1 MSYPKQQG
9 YIPEYTGPPPVDL
22 TEPEC
27 LDHAIRQCN
36 DEKTYFFIDNPTFE
50 GEINAPGYA
59 GQRPIHVAARK
70 TDSKLARKLISSGAD
85 INIRTDYG
93 ETPLHCAVTAGS
105 LPITD
110 LLIESGAN
118 VKSVDNGNASIS
130 HSAVR
135 QGFIGM
141 LHYLIEKDLFN
152 ASAKD
157 KYGRTPLQESMH
169 KNQMESAEIILEH
182 FPRSARELDSEMQN
196 AAHYSCNS
204 LNTQITW
211 KILELAG
218 WDLLEQKDRGGF
230 LPLQLADTKAAEKD
244 RGRGNPMKPG
254 STPSSEF
261 SDQFLDA
268 SWSEKEKRAGKRI
281 QEANLLKPI
290 KLVVSLLIISLILE
304 HYEIRSIWAVL
315 PCVALS
321 IGAFIFLAKRNGHR
335 INHPSGLPNPFFKG
349 FFLSTVIA
357 CFLSFYINL
366 LLRPIIS
373 DDKSFHT
380 SLIFCMLLHVAMAF
394 VTKLTLTAHPDK
406 IPANQSN
413 EKPNPALQRIVDEQA
428 HSSSYCH
435 QLQIILPP
443 KAKYC
448 KLTSAAYYDFD
459 HHCLFLQRTIARG
472 NHRLFVI
479 FIFIMVL
486 NQIAYVYTLCV
497 VDRLPSWT
505 VFELLCTILC
515 TGGAGSMILMLHLNM
530 STIGRGGTQYFPV
543 MHQKWRFR
551 NLVYFFKENKVK
563 QQEGAYVI

>member
-9 YIPEYTGPPPVDL
+9 YIPEYSGPPPVDL

-59 GQRPIHVAARK
+59 GQTPLHVASRK
-70 TDSKLARKLISSGAD
+70 SDSKLARKLISSGAD

-141 LHYLIEKDLFN
+141 LHYLIERDLFN

-157 KYGRTPLQESMH
+157 KYGRTPLQESMQ

-230 LPLQLADTKAAEKD
+230 LPLQLADTKAAEKN

-290 KLVVSLLIISLILE
+290 KLIVSLLFISLILE

-315 PCVALS
+315 GMDTES
-321 IGAFIFLAKRNGHR
+321 ITPAAFPTPSSKASSYLQSSLA
-335 INHPSGLPNPFFKG
+335 SY
-349 FFLSTVIA
+349 LSTLTCCCA
-357 CFLSFYINL
+357 
-366 LLRPIIS
+366 PIIS

-380 SLIFCMLLHVAMAF
+380 SLIFFMLLHVAMAF
-394 VTKLTLTAHPDK
+394 VTKLTLTAHPNR

-435 QLQIILPP
+435 QLRIILPP

-479 FIFIMVL
+479 FIFTMVV
-486 NQIAYVYTLCV
+486 NQIGYVYTLCV

-543 MHQKWRFR
+543 MHQKWSFR
-551 NLVYFFKENKVK
+551 NLVYFFKENQVK